1 MGSPKKALVEIQVL
15 FLFVFYH
22 YICYI
27 CYLIE
32 QFMDLESFFASPDRA
47 SLSQIDGENRILI
60 SDKYINLII
69 NAMPDIAAIIN
80 KDRQIVFSNDALV
93 NFLGVID
100 KKGLL
105 GLRPGEAL
113 NCINA
118 NLMEAGCGTSENCR
132 YCGAVNAIVESQNNN
147 SKVTKECRITAKI
160 NEKHEF
166 FDLRV
171 TSTPFQFKDTTYS
184 ILSVDDISDEKRRTM
199 LERIFF
205 HDIINIAGGL
215 RGFAEL
221 LKESPDPKEMEK
233 YINVVDRLSN
243 ELLEEILSQRALANA
258 ENGELEPNFNMISSL
273 DILHDS
279 VSYLSVHSVAVKKNI
294 LISNDAENVKFKT
307 DDILLKRVIINM
319 LKNALEAS
327 KFDETVTLNCIDDEE
342 NVMFTVH
349 NNIFMPREAQL
360 QVFQRSFS
368 TKGKNRGL
376 GTYSIKLLT
385 ERYLKGIVGFETN
398 HEDGTT
404 FYVKLPKKFLN

>member
-1 MGSPKKALVEIQVL
+1 
-15 FLFVFYH
+15 
-22 YICYI
+22 
-27 CYLIE
+27 
-32 QFMDLESFFASPDRA
+32 MDLESFFALPQRA
-47 SLSQIDGENRILI
+47 SLSQIESENRVLVTDQYI
-60 SDKYINLII
+60 SVII
-69 NAMPDIAAIIN
+69 NAMPEIAAIIN
-80 KDRQIVFSNDALV
+80 RDRQIVFFNDALV

-100 KKGLL
+100 KKGLF

-118 NLMEAGCGTSENCR
+118 SLMEAGCGTSENCR
-132 YCGAVNAIVESQNNN
+132 YCGAVNAIVESQANN

-160 NEKHEF
+160 NDKHEF
-166 FDLRV
+166 LDLRV
-171 TSTPFQFKDTTYS
+171 TSTPFVFKDNTYS
-184 ILSVDDISDEKRRTM
+184 ILSVDDISDEKRRSM

-258 ENGELEPNFNMISSL
+258 ENGELEPNFSMVSSL
-273 DILHDS
+273 DILRDS

-294 LISNDAENVKFKT
+294 VILSDADDLNFKT
-307 DDILLKRVIINM
+307 DDVLLKRVVINM

-327 KFDETVTLNCIDDEE
+327 KFDETVTLNCIDQGD
-342 NVMFTVH
+342 NILFSVH
-349 NNIFMPREAQL
+349 NNLFMPKEAQL

-385 ERYLKGIVGFETN
+385 ERYLKGSVGFETN
-398 HEDGTT
+398 QEDGTT
-404 FYVKLPKKFLN
+404 FFVKLPKKFLN